1 MKKSVLVVACVLVA
15 SASFAQKR
23 EVKWDDWN
31 AQKKAADSTLAV
43 RKNQQAA
50 CASETAALNNKLASV
65 NKQAED
71 LQNEIYALVEG
82 DKAKKDAY
90 SSELDGI
97 DNRVKGLAAL
107 SNDDLFARKAEL
119 DVIEADLNQLRKN
132 KLSLLPE
139 NARRIEGL
147 VSQIDQLRKV
157 QPTAKT
163 VAAKGGSAFS
173 GEKYTVG
180 TWAQDRDCLWNIAK
194 KKSIYDNPFK
204 WPTIYNAN
212 KDQIKDPNLIYPG
225 QVLTIPKG

>member
-1 MKKSVLVVACVLVA
+1 MKKLGLLVACVLVA

-31 AQKKAADSTLAV
+31 AQKRAADSTLAV
-43 RKNQQAA
+43 RKSQKAA
-50 CASETAALNNKLASV
+50 CESENANLNNKLVSV
-65 NKQAED
+65 NKQADD
-71 LQNEIYALVEG
+71 LQAQIYALVEA
-82 DKAKKDAY
+82 DKAKNDAY
-90 SSELDGI
+90 KAELDGI

-107 SNDDLFARKAEL
+107 SNDDLFARKGEL
-119 DVIEADLNQLRKN
+119 DVIEADLNKLRKN

-139 NARRIEGL
+139 NARRIEAL

-163 VAAKGGSAFS
+163 AGLAGG
-173 GEKYTVG
+173 KYTVG

-212 KDQIKDPNLIYPG
+212 KDKIKDPNLIYPG
-225 QVLTIPKG
+225 QVLTIPQG